1 MSQTKHD
8 NSPRSSVKSAPN
20 QIPSSGGG
28 SLSME
33 ETLPKCKSELD
44 LVKNRSNLFL
54 IKSYSFIDKSSRYRN
69 SNKNH
74 HHNND
79 NSDVLNLI
87 ELSKMK
93 SKSGTTSAANV
104 DSSTNYDDLLLLRR
118 KSGNGERLVRPKS
131 LPSSGNSIKRE
142 SFLRQSFQSIRRS
155 FTKKSSSSSAG
166 GGGGA
171 LASVVLSSSSSGGS
185 ERTNCESDF
194 EVVEVNGGSVR
205 TRSILGDLKEEE
217 DESRTSKGS
226 SIRAKKAVNRS
237 TSSVSTLSHSAPG
250 SPMAPLQ
257 GHSETQS
264 VNCLNDIGKNSSSP
278 LSLTQSNSTI
288 PFTIA
293 SKGDN
298 KALRQTNSTTLPL
311 VSSSANLRSLSPH
324 SKVTI
329 VSKNDVAQKEEKK
342 RKEVSSSRL
351 KKFHRHFTQVSKD
364 ERVINYFS
372 CALVSDILLQG
383 HLYITDHHF
392 AFYSNVF
399 GYVTKVVIPTSSV
412 TKISKEKVAKII
424 PNAVGVATADERH
437 VFGSFLSRESAFRL
451 MCSVCPTETPAPLIQ
466 KALPDVEISEEC
478 SIEDDSS
485 CSISGNESPPQA
497 LIAGRPLTA
506 SESSHTLLRRT
517 GTGGKGTRSDSPNA
531 KNSSTGTLGK
541 TRTAPPIPSTNTT
554 TTNTSKF
561 NVVYMGV
568 VLSLILAIFS
578 GFLLYRIL
586 DIEAKTSLYR
596 STVEFNWGSG
606 NDADVFAEALRW
618 QKELQSKSTEEA
630 QNILHSNLQQIAK
643 VRRSLETLSMLIH
656 DRSSSASS
664 TSKSEGDVDRDDTD

>member
-1 MSQTKHD
+1 MSTTNHD
-8 NSPRSSVKSAPN
+8 NSPRSSSVKSAPN
-20 QIPSSGGG
+20 EIEIEPGGAAG
-28 SLSME
+28 AKTTTSTE
-33 ETLPKCKSELD
+33 ETLIKKCKSELD
-44 LVKNRSNLFL
+44 LVKNKSNLFF
-54 IKSYSFIDKSSRYRN
+54 IKSYSFIDKTSKC
-69 SNKNH
+69 KNQQ
-74 HHNND
+74 
-79 NSDVLNLI
+79 NSDVSNLT
-87 ELSKMK
+87 ELSKMI
-93 SKSGTTSAANV
+93 SKPGISETETATGA
-104 DSSTNYDDLLLLRR
+104 DLNYDDSLLLRR
-118 KSGNGERLVRPKS
+118 KSVGNNSEKQVRPKS
-131 LPSSGNSIKRE
+131 LPSTGNVKRE
-142 SFLRQSFQSIRRS
+142 SFLKQSFQSIRRS
-155 FTKKSSSSSAG
+155 FRKKPPTSSSSVVYSG
-166 GGGGA
+166 VG
-171 LASVVLSSSSSGGS
+171 SVMSSSSSGGS

-194 EVVEVNGGSVR
+194 EVVEVNGGNVR
-205 TRSILGDLKEEE
+205 TRSHLGDLQEEE

-226 SIRAKKAVNRS
+226 SFRGNKMAVKRS

-264 VNCLNDIGKNSSSP
+264 VNCLNNIGKNNSSP
-278 LSLTQSNSTI
+278 YTITQSSSTI
-288 PFTIA
+288 PFTIG

-298 KALRQTNSTTLPL
+298 KALRQTNSTPLPL

-329 VSKNDVAQKEEKK
+329 VSKNEVPEKEKK

-451 MCSVCPTETPAPLIQ
+451 MCSVCPTETPAPLIP
-466 KALPDVEISEEC
+466 KALPDVEISEEY

-485 CSISGNESPPQA
+485 CSISGNESPPQI
-497 LIAGRPLTA
+497 LTAGRTATA
-506 SESSHTLLRRT
+506 SEPSHTLLRRN
-517 GTGGKGTRSDSPNA
+517 TGGKGTRSDSPNA
-531 KNSSTGTLGK
+531 KNSSNATGGS
-541 TRTAPPIPSTNTT
+541 TRTAPPSIPSTNSTSTT
-554 TTNTSKF
+554 STTKF
-561 NVVYMGV
+561 NVVYLGV

-578 GFLLYRIL
+578 GFLLYRIM

-656 DRSSSASS
+656 DRSSSSA
-664 TSKSEGDVDRDDTD
+664 SKSEGNVDRDDTD